1 MLPEEHKKIKFFH
14 IKAIGKK
21 IKFLLRDM
29 RKPYSGPCADVESCM
44 EKMSNMAFSK
54 TKEKSEPNLLL
65 VDY

>member
-1 MLPEEHKKIKFFH
+1 MK
-14 IKAIGKK
+14 
-21 IKFLLRDM
+21 
-29 RKPYSGPCADVESCM
+29 KPYSGPCADVESCV